1 MGRRPSL
8 ALAAGWAISRNK
20 VSNAL
25 ESPDRRLRYL
35 FVAQRCCGVS
45 DQELVLILDA
55 ALAELSR
62 PHRCDEPITP
72 IVRDA
77 LRQLGLVSDEST
89 PRADLIAQIWA
100 RKRQAALVGAART

>member
-1 MGRRPSL
+1 MERRPSL
-8 ALAAGWAISRNK
+8 ALSAGWAISRNK

-25 ESPDRRLRYL
+25 EQRLRYL

-55 ALAELSR
+55 ALAELTR
-62 PHRCDEPITP
+62 PHRCDESITP

-77 LRQLGLVSDEST
+77 LCQLGLTCDEST